1 MNLAGLAEWLRRRC
15 CCRSGLRRYVLWGL
29 IAVGALLVILCVP
42 LRFWAAALGVVCIL
56 IGVLL
61 ILDGR

>member
-1 MNLAGLAEWLRRRC
+1 
-15 CCRSGLRRYVLWGL
+15 VLWGL
-29 IAVGALLVILCVP
+29 IAVGALLVILCMP